1 MSWQHDTMMNPP
13 IEELLG
19 RAGSKFRLVTLG
31 AKRARQINSYFGQL
45 GDGMGKAVPPQITST
60 ARKPLSIAFQEIGA
74 DKISYEPVDPD
85 ELDAADWGANVD
97 PVLALLE
104 GGGDLEPETESD
116 AESAEDAED

>member
-1 MSWQHDTMMNPP
+1 MAQDEDTMINPHV
-13 IEELLG
+13 EELLEKVD
-19 RAGSKFRLVTLG
+19 SKFTLVTL
-31 AKRARQINSYFGQL
+31 AARRARQINSYFGQL